1 VADDPRWDD
10 IFTSQPTPADS
21 RRRDD
26 RQPPGESTTSD
37 PAAETPA
44 PAAPLGSPPPESRRA
59 QRERERNAEAQEA
72 MHAPPSPA
80 TPQPAP
86 PSEDPEPHEALLATM
101 ADDEHGQNGR
111 RATREPSRPRERA
124 SREPRER
131 GRHRGTIILVSI
143 LVVVLAGGTAG
154 VFAAWGTI
162 APIVARF
169 SGDDAPADF
178 TGSGNGEEVDF
189 AIVDGQVG
197 SDIAANLADS
207 GVTKSYEAAYSILL
221 TDETLTFQPGTYA
234 LQKEMSAQAAID
246 ALQDDANRIVN
257 RLVIPEGTA
266 AVDIYSLLSE
276 ATDIPLDQVTAAAAD
291 VASFGLPADAT
302 SLEGYLFPATYDLDP
317 DLDAH
322 GYLQLMVDTQVA
334 RLTALGVQPADYQR
348 VITLASIVQRE
359 AGLAADYPKV
369 SRVFL
374 NRLDDGMLLQ
384 SDATVAYGTGNTHR
398 VTTTDEERGD
408 ASNPY
413 NTYMN
418 EGLPV
423 GPISNPGDLALDAAV
438 KPADGTWRYF
448 VTVNLDSG
456 ETTFSTTFAEHEVA
470 VAQWQ
475 AWMREHPE
483 YQ

>member
-1 VADDPRWDD
+1 MADDPRWDD
-10 IFTSQPTPADS
+10 IFTSQPTPADPP
-21 RRRDD
+21 RRDGAERPTDGSPSGDDHD
-26 RQPPGESTTSD
+26 R
-37 PAAETPA
+37 PATPSSPPA
-44 PAAPLGSPPPESRRA
+44 PGSRRA
-59 QRERERNAEAQEA
+59 QREQERQASAAEASPAGDAVGSAAADESIESAQASEPHRPAEQSRRERA
-72 MHAPPSPA
+72 
-80 TPQPAP
+80 
-86 PSEDPEPHEALLATM
+86 
-101 ADDEHGQNGR
+101 
-111 RATREPSRPRERA
+111 PRERTPRDRRD
-124 SREPRER
+124 SEPRER
-131 GRHRGTIILVSI
+131 GKHRGTIILVSI
-143 LVVVLAGGTAG
+143 LVIVLAGGTAG
-154 VFAAWGTI
+154 VFAAWNAI
-162 APIVARF
+162 SPIVARIT
-169 SGDDAPADF
+169 GDDAPADY
-178 TGSGNGEEVDF
+178 TGAGNGEEVDF

-197 SDIAANLADS
+197 SDIAASLADS

-221 TDETLTFQPGTYA
+221 ADTTVTFQPGTYS

-276 ATDIPLDQVTAAAAD
+276 ATEIPLDQVTAAAGD
-291 VASFGLPADAT
+291 VASFGLPAGVT

-317 DLDAH
+317 ALDAH

-384 SDATVAYGTGNTHR
+384 SDATVAYGTGNTHL

-408 ASNPY
+408 ASNLY
-413 NTYMN
+413 NTYVH

-438 KPADGTWRYF
+438 KPADGPWRYF

>member
-1 VADDPRWDD
+1 MIAPSASSDPRGDD
-10 IFTSQPTPADS
+10 ASVESPVDDAPVAGASDDARRS
-21 RRRDD
+21 RG
-26 RQPPGESTTSD
+26 P
-37 PAAETPA
+37 
-44 PAAPLGSPPPESRRA
+44 
-59 QRERERNAEAQEA
+59 QE
-72 MHAPPSPA
+72 P
-80 TPQPAP
+80 
-86 PSEDPEPHEALLATM
+86 
-101 ADDEHGQNGR
+101 
-111 RATREPSRPRERA
+111 REPRRSRERA
-124 SREPRER
+124 PREPRER

-154 VFAAWGTI
+154 VFAAWGAI

-178 TGSGNGEEVDF
+178 TGAGNGEEVDF

-234 LQKEMSAQAAID
+234 LQKEMSAQSAID

-276 ATDIPLDQVTAAAAD
+276 ATDIPLDQITAAAAD
-291 VASFGLPADAT
+291 VASFGLPADAA